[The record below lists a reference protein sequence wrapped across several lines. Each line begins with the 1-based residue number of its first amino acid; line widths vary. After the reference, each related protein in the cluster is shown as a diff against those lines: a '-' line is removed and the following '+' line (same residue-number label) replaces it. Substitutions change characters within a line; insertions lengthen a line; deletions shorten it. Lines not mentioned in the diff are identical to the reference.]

1 MKALVPLTVVLFVS
15 VVMLGVEG
23 NLLKSCES
31 SVIGKTR
38 YSEWLK
44 RNFSY
49 GEKIRIE
56 NHTFSLPQEVDEM
69 HCNTFKAD
77 LNLDG
82 KSDYVLVIAGTG
94 NGRFLGSCD
103 IYLFVSCPDH
113 AEEGLSFGHF
123 KYGANGQKFRYMH
136 MPSYGIKAIASGKE
150 MLLEGVSLS
159 EDRRTFIRHYYSFD
173 KNGWMKE
180 VDVRL
185 HNNKKDQPNK
195 KEQ

>member
-1 MKALVPLTVVLFVS
+1 MKILIPLTVVLFVLA
-15 VVMLGVEG
+15 VMLGAEG

-38 YSEWLK
+38 YNDWLK
-44 RNFSY
+44 RHFSY

-56 NHTFSLPQEVDEM
+56 NHTFSLPEEVDEM
-69 HCNTFKAD
+69 HCSTFKTD

-82 KSDYVLVIAGTG
+82 KSDYVLVVTGTG
-94 NGRFLGSCD
+94 NGSLFGSCD
-103 IYLFVSCPDH
+103 IYLFVSCPES

-123 KYGANGQKFRYMH
+123 KRGANGQKFRYMH

-150 MLLEGVSLS
+150 ILLEGVSLS

-173 KNGWMKE
+173 KDGWMKE

-185 HNNKKDQPNK
+185 HSNKKGQPNK